1 MMKVYNPQS
10 TPLIYGDGK
19 TIGGCEWAEGTIEE
33 FQELIDANLVKVAGS
48 KTEPIT
54 EESKPAEE
62 VQETL
67 VVSTASDEETGD
79 TMKRIKKRSV
89 TTKE

>member
-1 MMKVYNPQS
+1 MIKVYNPQS

-19 TIGGCEWAEGTIEE
+19 TIGGCEWAEGTNEE
-33 FQELIDANLVKVAGS
+33 FQELIDAGLVKISGGKPVIKEEP
-48 KTEPIT
+48 KTV
-54 EESKPAEE
+54 EE

-67 VVSTASDEETGD
+67 VVSTASEDETGD

>member
-1 MMKVYNPQS
+1 MIKVYNPQS
-10 TPLIYGDGK
+10 TPLIYGNGK
-19 TIGGCEWAEGTIEE
+19 TIGGCEWAEGTTEE
-33 FQELIDANLVKVAGS
+33 FQELLDAKLVKVVGT
-48 KTEPIT
+48 KTEPKT
-54 EESKPAEE
+54 VESKPAEE

-67 VVSTASDEETGD
+67 VVSTDSDEETGD